1 MPSPLPAPF
10 HLCLPVLV
18 MPSSLVVLPQVWMAI
33 LRFFAG
39 LMVWLTIALVNAALA
54 GCTLYAY
61 NLSGLLSRAG
71 QWGSVISDKL
81 PKGQDPTGQLSQ
93 STSHI

>member
-1 MPSPLPAPF
+1 
-10 HLCLPVLV
+10 
-18 MPSSLVVLPQVWMAI
+18 MAI

-93 STSHI
+93 STSHIKYLCAGYAMNSGDKPQHAGSIEVQWS